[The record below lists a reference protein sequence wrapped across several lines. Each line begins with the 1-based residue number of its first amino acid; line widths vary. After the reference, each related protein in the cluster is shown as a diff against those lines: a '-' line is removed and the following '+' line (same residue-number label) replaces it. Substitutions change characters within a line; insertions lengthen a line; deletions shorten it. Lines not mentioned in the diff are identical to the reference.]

1 MNNEFSANIWKMYV
15 FKFLS
20 NLHFMGGVLIPFFV
34 DWGHISFAQIMF
46 LQSWF
51 MLWVFILEIP
61 TGTVADFLGRKTS
74 LAFGA
79 LMMVAGIF
87 IYTSSPDF
95 FVFLLAEFVWAISA
109 ALVSG
114 ADEAFVFDTL
124 KKMDLTGRAKKLFA
138 RLESFKLAGIMISA
152 PIGSLIAV
160 YFGLRM
166 PMLVMAIPVTL
177 AFLLSLTFREP
188 KTEKSSE
195 STRYIDILKRG
206 VKFFYHNRVLQ
217 ILALD
222 MVAVASIGYF
232 MIWLCQPML
241 QKAGVPIIY
250 FGIVQAMLVLSEIVL
265 MNSYPWLEKI
275 LRYKKRVIFYSAL
288 FTGLAFILGGLTDYL
303 PLVLVAIMVGGGFGL
318 SRGPL
323 FSSYLN
329 QHIPSGERATVLSTI
344 AMFRQLVL
352 VVINPL
358 VGYAVDWS
366 LNYTLIILG
375 LIGVVFSF
383 VSRVKEE
390 HLIEQRKQVVV

>member
-1 MNNEFSANIWKMYV
+1 MYV
-15 FKFLS
+15 FKFLV

-51 MLWVFILEIP
+51 MFWIFILEIP

-79 LMMVAGIF
+79 LMMVASIF
-87 IYTSSPDF
+87 IYTSSPNF
-95 FVFLLAEFVWAISA
+95 NVFLLGEFVWAISA
-109 ALVSG
+109 ALFSG

-124 KKMDLTGRAKKLFA
+124 KRMNLASRAKKLFA
-138 RLESFKLAGIMISA
+138 RLESVKLAGLMIGA

-160 YFGLRM
+160 HFGLRM

-188 KTEKSSE
+188 ETKEKFE
-195 STRYIDILKRG
+195 STRYLDILKKG

-217 ILALD
+217 ILATD
-222 MVAVASIGYF
+222 MVVVASVGYF

-250 FGIVQAMLVLSEIVL
+250 FGIVQALLILSEIVL
-265 MNSYPWLEKI
+265 MNSYPWLEKV

-288 FTGLAFILGGLTDYL
+288 FTGLAFVLGGLTNYL
-303 PLVLVAIMVGGGFGL
+303 PLILIAIMAGGGFGL

-329 QHIPSGERATVLSTI
+329 QQIPSGERATVLSTI
-344 AMFRQLVL
+344 SMFRQLVL
-352 VVINPL
+352 VIINPL

-366 LNYTLIILG
+366 LNNTLIILG
-375 LIGVVFSF
+375 LAGVVFSF
-383 VSRVKEE
+383 VSRVKEG
-390 HLIEQRKQVVV
+390 HLIEQNNQIML